1 MWNTLF
7 HYEARKVKEL
17 QRSAWDVD
25 QILYGSRLAA
35 MFTERRGFHRQPDPD
50 HFHLSRRGTF
60 DLNKQSEW
68 FRQAMQI
75 LFINAEWHI
84 SVVHFFALK

>member
-35 MFTERRGFHRQPDPD
+35 MFTERRAFIAS
-50 HFHLSRRGTF
+50 LI
-60 DLNKQSEW
+60 
-68 FRQAMQI
+68 QI
-75 LFINAEWHI
+75 ISTWAAEVRLI
-84 SVVHFFALK
+84 